1 MPRRRCRCARSTSGG
16 ARPMAD
22 LLALLRRDTAL
33 MWQRRGDAAQPLLFA
48 LMVCVMFPLALGS
61 EPTRLAQS
69 AGAVVWVAH
78 LLGGL
83 LVLDNLYRSDL
94 EDGSLEQLLLAPVPL
109 PLVIASKV
117 LVHWLT
123 TALPVLLITPLL
135 AQMLF
140 LPDVLVP
147 VLILG
152 LSVRSLLM
160 SLIGAVVAALT
171 LGIRRSGM
179 LLALMALPMYVPVL
193 VFGAGSVWQAAQ
205 GLPWLG
211 AIVLM
216 AIGIYGALLA
226 VPADYKQ
233 GDSFRILYIHVP
245 AAWMSLSIFVIM
257 AIQSVIA
264 LVWRIKLCE
273 LLAMASAPVGALFTA
288 VTLISGAVLGKP
300 TWGTWWTWDPRL
312 TSELVLLFLY
322 LGVIGLYA
330 AIEDRRAAARAADF
344 IAIVGVVNV
353 PIVHFAVTWW
363 NTLHQ
368 GETIRLIGPSKM
380 DSSMMWPLL
389 VLLVATKLW
398 YIGSLLVRTR
408 VLNLQQ
414 ESRKQWAL
422 ERYGDL
428 K

>member
-1 MPRRRCRCARSTSGG
+1 MNKIILWFNQTGSPPRFDEFAKRWAGPSF
-16 ARPMAD
+16 
-22 LLALLRRDTAL
+22 LA
-33 MWQRRGDAAQPLLFA
+33 
-48 LMVCVMFPLALGS
+48 
-61 EPTRLAQS
+61 
-69 AGAVVWVAH
+69 
-78 LLGGL
+78 
-83 LVLDNLYRSDL
+83 
-94 EDGSLEQLLLAPVPL
+94 
-109 PLVIASKV
+109 
-117 LVHWLT
+117 
-123 TALPVLLITPLL
+123 
-135 AQMLF
+135 
-140 LPDVLVP
+140 
-147 VLILG
+147 
-152 LSVRSLLM
+152 
-160 SLIGAVVAALT
+160 
-171 LGIRRSGM
+171 
-179 LLALMALPMYVPVL
+179 
-193 VFGAGSVWQAAQ
+193 
-205 GLPWLG
+205 

-257 AIQSVIA
+257 AIQSIIA

-273 LLAMASAPVGALFTA
+273 LLAMASAPIGALFTA
-288 VTLISGAVLGKP
+288 ITLISGAVWGKP

-330 AIEDRRAAARAADF
+330 AIEDRRAAARAAGF
-344 IAIVGVVNV
+344 LSIVGVVNV

-389 VLLVATKLW
+389 VLVVATKLW